1 MHSFNPNPGQHFLLQ
16 IIKSGIIHVGLHPR
30 MPAPGLPN
38 DKRSGEPIE
47 ISPDDLP
54 PGIELPPLGPEGLPG
69 APPAGGGKI
78 RMKKK
83 CRRWMRGLTS
93 NVLLN
98 FSGSTSYSRDIAR
111 LLARNAAC
119 LRGRSLCPLIKLFG
133 EAATT
138 GQWNNVWSMTTSFY
152 EKSPR
157 TPARSQFL
165 LSLTG

>member
-1 MHSFNPNPGQHFLLQ
+1 
-16 IIKSGIIHVGLHPR
+16 
-30 MPAPGLPN
+30 
-38 DKRSGEPIE
+38 
-47 ISPDDLP
+47 
-54 PGIELPPLGPEGLPG
+54 
-69 APPAGGGKI
+69 
-78 RMKKK
+78 
-83 CRRWMRGLTS
+83 MRGLTS

-98 FSGSTSYSRDIAR
+98 FRGAQGYSRDIAR
-111 LLARNAAC
+111 LLARNVFGARS
-119 LRGRSLCPLIKLFG
+119 RGRSLCPLIKLFG